1 MQWDV
6 GTVAF
11 TIELHG
17 RKVINAAA
25 LQRFYGMLSIR
36 FPDENNGKRRGVF
49 AWVFPTGNL
58 ANKWRSGFVNSV
70 FQSIH

>member
-11 TIELHG
+11 TIELCG
-17 RKVINAAA
+17 RKVINTAA

-36 FPDENNGKRRGVF
+36 FPDENNGIAIFSAVRNRTYRGII
-49 AWVFPTGNL
+49 WC
-58 ANKWRSGFVNSV
+58 GFVNSV